1 MPRVALKRLP
11 ERPPSDKKAFG
22 TARTFAL
29 NPAGADW
36 LARYNLFMEDGETVV
51 AGPHNAWAPRTNN
64 LVFQLRKREVGKVV
78 LAGKLANPWV
88 AEFEPD
94 PHRSRGG
101 SGGTYPPRPALD
113 GLALSSAAPQRCGQ
127 GEGSLS

>member
-1 MPRVALKRLP
+1 MPGVALKRLP

-36 LARYNLFMEDGETVV
+36 LARYNLLIGDGETVV
-51 AGPHNAWAPRTNN
+51 AGPHNAWAPRTKN

-78 LAGKLANPWV
+78 LDGKPANLWV

-94 PHRSRGG
+94 PQWSRGG
-101 SGGTYPPRPALD
+101 SIGT
-113 GLALSSAAPQRCGQ
+113 
-127 GEGSLS
+127 